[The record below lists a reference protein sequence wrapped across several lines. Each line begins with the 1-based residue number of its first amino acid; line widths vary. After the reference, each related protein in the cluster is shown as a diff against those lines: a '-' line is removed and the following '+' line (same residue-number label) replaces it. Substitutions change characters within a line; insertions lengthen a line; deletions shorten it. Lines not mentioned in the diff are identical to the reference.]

1 MYRKHHWNYFIFD
14 IFWEKSAT
22 TLPTVDVCAREIW
35 NQQRDIKEIK
45 MDKNN
50 PNRQIPSF
58 TSVCGSRRIC
68 AKNKM
73 LYTRPKPDV
82 LQSILQSKANA
93 DYKSRRLWY
102 ELNMPECAS
111 RLFDGQTLSD
121 LPESLICTKGQGR
134 HTTADRHSE
143 SKPKSSSNYM
153 LMRKERE
160 HFRRKLV
167 ELILSIDD
175 EDGEKKDT
183 VPDKN
188 FPDQTERE
196 VLRYYYYIK
205 HGIDTIHVSTI
216 SKKTLRM

>member
-1 MYRKHHWNYFIFD
+1 
-14 IFWEKSAT
+14 
-22 TLPTVDVCAREIW
+22 
-35 NQQRDIKEIK
+35 

-121 LPESLICTKGQGR
+121 LPESLTCTKGRGR
-134 HTTADRHSE
+134 HTTAERHSDG
-143 SKPKSSSNYM
+143 SKPKSTSNYM

-167 ELILSIDD
+167 ELILSID
-175 EDGEKKDT
+175 EEEVHKKDT
-183 VPDKN
+183 ETDKN
-188 FPDQTERE
+188 FPDQNERE

-216 SKKTLRM
+216 SKKTLKM

>member
-1 MYRKHHWNYFIFD
+1 
-14 IFWEKSAT
+14 
-22 TLPTVDVCAREIW
+22 
-35 NQQRDIKEIK
+35 
-45 MDKNN
+45 
-50 PNRQIPSF
+50 
-58 TSVCGSRRIC
+58 
-68 AKNKM
+68 M

-121 LPESLICTKGQGR
+121 LPESLICTKGRSR
-134 HTTADRHSE
+134 HTATESHSDGSKAKTA
-143 SKPKSSSNYM
+143 SNYM

-167 ELILSIDD
+167 ELILSMDD
-175 EDGEKKDT
+175 EDMQNDDT
-183 VPDKN
+183 N
-188 FPDQTERE
+188 FPDQSERE

-216 SKKTLRM
+216 SKKTLKM